1 MNINKPGVILITTLL
16 IVMIMSVISIQ
27 ISKKF
32 FISIQREA
40 YLDFKN
46 QSYQVLLS
54 AEAQAIKSIQ
64 KEIISSQAK
73 LTNNDPIF
81 RSLSFFLN
89 DISNIQVDVVD
100 GSNCFNLNNIF
111 SATGNK
117 FQIKSSNVEWLE
129 RLLRFKGLNDA
140 EIESFID
147 QLIDWVDTDSQPLN
161 YGAEDYFYMGPMS
174 AINQFTPKRLLESIS
189 EIRNFPIMETLDFR
203 DFSKNL
209 CVVSGS
215 SQQSINI
222 NTLSSSHAILIAAFF
237 DEKNLEFIESQ
248 ISDAPEEGYN
258 SIDLFTAKMTQLK
271 NNRLDVFAVNSRNFI
286 LTSRVYNE
294 TFSNELESLVILD
307 NSNVAMVLNRNFS
320 F

>member
-1 MNINKPGVILITTLL
+1 
-16 IVMIMSVISIQ
+16 
-27 ISKKF
+27 
-32 FISIQREA
+32 
-40 YLDFKN
+40 
-46 QSYQVLLS
+46 
-54 AEAQAIKSIQ
+54 
-64 KEIISSQAK
+64 
-73 LTNNDPIF
+73 
-81 RSLSFFLN
+81 
-89 DISNIQVDVVD
+89 
-100 GSNCFNLNNIF
+100 
-111 SATGNK
+111 
-117 FQIKSSNVEWLE
+117 
-129 RLLRFKGLNDA
+129 
-140 EIESFID
+140 
-147 QLIDWVDTDSQPLN
+147 
-161 YGAEDYFYMGPMS
+161 
-174 AINQFTPKRLLESIS
+174 
-189 EIRNFPIMETLDFR
+189 METLDFR

-258 SIDLFTAKMTQLK
+258 SIDLFTAKMTQLE